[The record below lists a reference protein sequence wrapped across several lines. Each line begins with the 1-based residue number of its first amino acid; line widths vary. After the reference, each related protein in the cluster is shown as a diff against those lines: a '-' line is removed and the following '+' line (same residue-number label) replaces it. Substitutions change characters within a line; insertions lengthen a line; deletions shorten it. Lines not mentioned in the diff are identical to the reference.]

1 MKNLKYKIEF
11 HTYWHCGSGL
21 AAGAD
26 LDSLV
31 VKDSNSLPYVPGK
44 TIKGLVSEAVVEIRG
59 FQKNDKDEELIDA
72 AFKKDFGYFD
82 GEKIKS
88 TTKEEKDVEEN
99 MQRGGAFFTNAE
111 LLEKEKNAIVSNKA
125 QSYLYTSIASTA
137 LNEKGVAKDHSLRSM
152 QVTVP
157 CTLYGEIQNISDEM
171 YNEIKNALKYIKRLG
186 QNRNRGLGRCTIQE
200 EGGEK

>member
-59 FQKNDKDEELIDA
+59 FQDNKIDA

-82 GEKIKS
+82 GKKIDS
-88 TTKEEKDVEEN
+88 TTKDDKTIEDN
-99 MQRGGAFFTNAE
+99 MQRGDAFFTNAE
-111 LLEKEKNAIVSNKA
+111 LSEKEKNAIVSNKA

-137 LNEKGVAKDHSLRSM
+137 LDEKGVAKDHSLRSM

-171 YNEIKNALKYIKRLG
+171 YDEIKNALSYIKRLG
-186 QNRNRGLGRCTIQE
+186 QNRNRGLGRCTIQA
-200 EGGEK
+200 EGGEKWNH